1 MDRFESDS
9 KNALF
14 VLAVTSPRGGFGRVA
29 QSTEGAMTM
38 IARKLSK
45 LNFLGGLYGQAG
57 GDLESL
63 SDRAL
68 KDIGFRLDG
77 RDLSYVKPFWQ
88 A

>member
-1 MDRFESDS
+1 
-9 KNALF
+9 
-14 VLAVTSPRGGFGRVA
+14 
-29 QSTEGAMTM
+29 MTM